1 MGLGV
6 AFSQG
11 NTKRAFAQAQDE
23 CKGVTFGIS
32 TPLLVS
38 ERASCLRQVTLTV
51 TITSFQQADTKCAPA
66 STIQARFRCDA
77 PLLKKLAS
85 DAGAAY
91 AVDAKVERVSQQR
104 GFTGTCLEALA
115 FRDTSW
121 KSNAGSPPRRGG
133 YRCRSPAC
141 PASSTAAGP
150 PSVSGSLK
158 RRGKSPAS
166 RPDEQGPRRS
176 VARRQHLPAADCL
189 SKKIAVC
196 NPASGGSDA
205 NSPRHGRRD
214 RGRVGRASASP
225 LWRPVAV
232 DDVSLSI
239 RRGEIFGILG
249 PNGAGKTTTVE
260 CIGGLRKPDAGAIS
274 VLGLDP
280 QQDRDELH
288 QRVGIQLQT
297 SELPD
302 KLQVDEALDL
312 FASFY
317 PDPADPDDMLRSLGL
332 EGKRHDRFSKLSG
345 GQKQRLS
352 IALALIG
359 RPELAILDELT
370 TGLDPQSRRETWKLI
385 EGIRDQGVTV
395 ILVTHFMEE
404 AEYLCDRVALFHH
417 GNVIA
422 TDTPAAL
429 AVGTGQRVSF
439 KPSRISTSRCYRP
452 CPRLAK

>member
-1 MGLGV
+1 MPTARATDV
-6 AFSQG
+6 A
-11 NTKRAFAQAQDE
+11 TE
-23 CKGVTFGIS
+23 V
-32 TPLLVS
+32 VS
-38 ERASCLRQVTLTV
+38 VEHLRVRYGDL
-51 TITSFQQADTKCAPA
+51 
-66 STIQARFRCDA
+66 
-77 PLLKKLAS
+77 
-85 DAGAAY
+85 
-91 AVDAKVERVSQQR
+91 
-104 GFTGTCLEALA
+104 
-115 FRDTSW
+115 
-121 KSNAGSPPRRGG
+121 
-133 YRCRSPAC
+133 
-141 PASSTAAGP
+141 
-150 PSVSGSLK
+150 
-158 RRGKSPAS
+158 
-166 RPDEQGPRRS
+166 
-176 VARRQHLPAADCL
+176 
-189 SKKIAVC
+189 
-196 NPASGGSDA
+196 
-205 NSPRHGRRD
+205 
-214 RGRVGRASASP
+214 
-225 LWRPVAV
+225 VAV

-260 CIGGLRKPDAGAIS
+260 CIGGLRTPAQGAIS

-280 QQDRDELH
+280 QQDRDELR
-288 QRVGIQLQT
+288 QRVGIQLQQ

-317 PDPADPDDMLRSLGL
+317 PDPADPNDMLRSLGL
-332 EGKRHDRFSKLSG
+332 EGKRHDRFAKLSG

-385 EGIRDQGVTV
+385 EAIRDQGVTV

-404 AEYLCDRVALFHH
+404 AEYLCDRVALFHR

-439 KPSRISTSRCYRP
+439 RPSKSFDLALLQALPDVGDVSRDGERVEIAGSGDLVAAVMELLIREQIVPLETRIEQSTLDDAFVALTADADAAEAEFEGVYEE
-452 CPRLAK
+452 